1 MDMWNSKFGGRF
13 MMFYLGNCFLFL
25 SRYLRKT
32 VLLFVVPMI
41 DRKVGDV
48 SCRLTVLF
56 PQVVA

>member
-1 MDMWNSKFGGRF
+1 